1 MVICLLK
8 IIISHYTFDFFFVV
22 VITLYIITR
31 DTPKINILQT
41 QENYYDAHT
50 KHHNMQNFM
59 CKHPFFL
66 KQFPCTCLILNHLL
80 MFLIQSLSGISYKM
94 ALKLI
99 IGSQNRYK
107 NITVILKLERKIFNL
122 SFLRCLILSLIMG
135 NIKH

>member
-1 MVICLLK
+1 MQLHLQMILIYNNVLVLHNTKKYMVICLLK
-8 IIISHYTFDFFFVV
+8 IIIFHYTLDFFFVV

-66 KQFPCTCLILNHLL
+66 ETV
-80 MFLIQSLSGISYKM
+80 SLYMPNLKPPFNVSYSKSFRHIVQNG
-94 ALKLI
+94 LKI
-99 IGSQNRYK
+99 NNRFSK
-107 NITVILKLERKIFNL
+107 
-122 SFLRCLILSLIMG
+122 
-135 NIKH
+135 